1 MKTIEI
7 SERSLLIVFER
18 GELSKHL
25 PRGEFDVSD
34 MRSRKALREMIDTFV
49 EKTGRETSR
58 KVRLDMLGSDDTE
71 VNIFCTFDESL
82 ADSLT

>member
-18 GELSKHL
+18 GELSKYL
-25 PRGEFDVSD
+25 PCGDFDISD

-49 EKTGRETSR
+49 EKTGREMSQR
-58 KVRLDMLGSDDTE
+58 VRLDMLGSDDTE
-71 VNIFCTFDESL
+71 VNLFCTFDESL

>member
-1 MKTIEI
+1 LKTIEI

-25 PRGEFDVSD
+25 PCGDFDVSD
-34 MRSRKALREMIDTFV
+34 MRSRKALRTMLDTVV
-49 EKTGRETSR
+49 EKTGREMSQR
-58 KVRLDMLGSDDTE
+58 VRLDMLGSDDTE
-71 VNIFCTFDESL
+71 VNIFCTFDETS

>member
-25 PRGEFDVSD
+25 PCGNFDISD
-34 MRSRKALREMIDTFV
+34 MRSRKALRAILGIAL

-58 KVRLDMLGSDDTE
+58 RVRLDMLGSDDTE
-71 VNIFCTFDESL
+71 VNIFCTFDGPL

>member
-7 SERSLLIVFER
+7 SERSMLILFER

-25 PRGEFDVSD
+25 PCGEFDVSD

-49 EKTGRETSR
+49 GKTGREISR
-58 KVRLDMLGSDDTE
+58 RVRLDMLGSDDTE
-71 VNIFCTFDESL
+71 VNIFCTFDGPL